1 MRTSIFALFYFLSL
15 SSAQGQ
21 TASIRPAAS
30 VTKPASSASPVI
42 VIGFLGGFV
51 KHDNLVHSG
60 VQVAARLREDY
71 PSTVYVGS
79 FENHRGEQAHAA
91 VLKLLDSDNDGV
103 LSADEKRNARII
115 IYGISWGGSETVNL
129 ARSLE
134 SDGIPVLLT
143 IQVDSVSKLGENDE
157 TIPSNVSEAINF
169 YQPDGL
175 LHGRAHI
182 RAEDANRTRIIGNV
196 RYDYKETPIRC
207 EQYPWFAR
215 VFTKTHIQIECD
227 PKVWDRVE
235 SLIRSKLPPPSPRIS
250 AKSSPQ

>member
-1 MRTSIFALFYFLSL
+1 MRISILALFYFLSL

-21 TASIRPAAS
+21 APSMQLAAS
-30 VTKPASSASPVI
+30 TRESNSSSAPVI

-71 PSTVYVGS
+71 RSTVYVGA

-91 VLKLLDSDNDGV
+91 VLKLLDGNNDGV

-115 IYGISWGGSETVNL
+115 IYGISWGGSQTVNL

-175 LHGRAHI
+175 LHGRPQI

-227 PKVWDRVE
+227 PQVWNRVE
-235 SLIRSKLPPPSPRIS
+235 SLIRSKLPPPTPNGS
-250 AKSSPQ
+250 AKSSAQ